1 MSDFD
6 NDNGAGMVYRNYIL
20 YIIRL
25 NVRSLIINKNKK
37 YRGDGAITE
46 EKVRRSLIFISTT
59 KDLYYIISVTRSVVY
74 YINTE

>member
-6 NDNGAGMVYRNYIL
+6 NDNGAGMVYQNYIV

-37 YRGDGAITE
+37 YRGDGEITE
-46 EKVRRSLIFISTT
+46 KKSPKIFNFYLNYKRSL
-59 KDLYYIISVTRSVVY
+59 LYNIRDTFSGVLY
-74 YINTE
+74 